1 MNLIQAGKMKEFL
14 VSCNIGTIP
23 TDSDTADVAFQIL
36 LEVGKDEEKT
46 KELCSIL
53 SIEYSED
60 FEPILEALNHFFVCL
75 GEKLLKFLSIIN
87 IERNR
92 HSEMVGE
99 MMTQAILPKLL
110 EAMNSS
116 MDLESFAKTVSEIL
130 PKS

>member
-14 VSCNIGTIP
+14 VSCNIGNIP
-23 TDSDTADVAFQIL
+23 TESDTADVAFQIL

-53 SIEYSED
+53 GVEYTTD
-60 FEPILEALNHFFVCL
+60 FEPIMESLNHFFVHL
-75 GEKLLKFLSIIN
+75 GEKLPRFLSIIST
-87 IERNR
+87 ESNR
-92 HSEMVGE
+92 QSEMVGE
-99 MMTQAILPKLL
+99 LMTQAILPKLL

>member
-1 MNLIQAGKMKEFL
+1 MNLLQAGKMKEFL
-14 VSCNIGTIP
+14 VSCNISTIP

-46 KELCSIL
+46 KELCGIL
-53 SIEYSED
+53 GVEYVDD
-60 FEPILEALNHFFVCL
+60 FEPIMEALNHFFVHL
-75 GEKLLKFLSIIN
+75 GEKLQKFLSIIN

-92 HSEMVGE
+92 QSEMVGE
-99 MMTQAILPKLL
+99 LMTQAIAPKIL

-130 PKS
+130 PKN